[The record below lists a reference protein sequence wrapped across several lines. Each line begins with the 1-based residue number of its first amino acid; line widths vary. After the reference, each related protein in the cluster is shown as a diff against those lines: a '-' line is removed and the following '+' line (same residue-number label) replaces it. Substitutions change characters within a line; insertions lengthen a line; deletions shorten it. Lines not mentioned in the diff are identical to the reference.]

1 MKADEEQAFDAD
13 TWVATDEGDPPIEAD
28 EGLVFAFALGQ
39 KEGEPGKRLGWG
51 ELDPSGPIWV
61 HMDRTVPRVQ
71 KWLAEE
77 AELDELVIDALLADG
92 TRPRASSISDGL
104 LVILRGVNLNKGADP
119 DDMIAIRMWLD
130 HHRVITLRQHRFQT
144 VRELRLLVE
153 AGKGPTAPVGVMTF
167 IADGLI
173 DKLWPVVENL
183 RSQIDGV
190 EDHLAGEDI
199 ADLDTRGLADVRRQ
213 SIRLRRYLSP
223 QRDTI
228 RELAMRPIPI
238 IDPQSRMELLEAAE
252 RTARVV
258 EDLEEVRD
266 RAAVSQEEVRAQR
279 EMRASQRMYLLTLV
293 AAVFLPLGL
302 LTGLLGI
309 NVGGMPGAQSPY
321 AFWFVT
327 GGLVIAAGLL
337 VLLFKNLK
345 WL

>member
-1 MKADEEQAFDAD
+1 M
-13 TWVATDEGDPPIEAD
+13 
-28 EGLVFAFALGQ
+28 VFSM
-39 KEGEPGKRLGWG
+39 LGWD
-51 ELDPSGPIWV
+51 ELDPAGPIWV

-77 AELDELVIDALLADG
+77 AELDEIVIDALLAEG
-92 TRPRASSISDGL
+92 TRPRASSIADGL
-104 LVILRGVNLNKGADP
+104 LVILRGVNLNPGAEP

-130 HHRVITLRQHRFQT
+130 HHRVITLRHYRFQT
-144 VRELRLLVE
+144 VRDLRHLVE
-153 AGKGPTAPVGVMTF
+153 AGKGPNAPIGVMTY
-167 IADGLI
+167 IADGLV
-173 DKLWPVVENL
+173 DKMWPVVENL
-183 RSQIDGV
+183 RSLIDGV
-190 EDHLAGEDI
+190 EDQLATESI
-199 ADLDTRGLADVRRQ
+199 ADLDTRDLAEVRRQ
-213 SIRLRRYLSP
+213 SIRLRRYLAP

-238 IDPQSRMELLEAAE
+238 IDAQSRLELLEAAE

-309 NVGGMPGAQSPY
+309 NVGGMPGADSPH
-321 AFWFVT
+321 AFWWVT
-327 GGLVIAAGLL
+327 GGLVVAAGLL
-337 VLLFKNLK
+337 VLLFKKLK